1 MLGDLHSGP
10 ELLGTEHEVALVI
23 VVALTTWGNL
33 KIIVW
38 LLAWTQLETLQPT
51 VLAHWYCDP

>member
-33 KIIVW
+33 KIIV
-38 LLAWTQLETLQPT
+38 
-51 VLAHWYCDP
+51 